1 MSKNPSS
8 GFTLIELG
16 IALAVLAV
24 ILTAALPAMGR
35 FMDQQR
41 LTAAANGLVAHL
53 QFARG
58 QAISRNTIVT
68 ACPSEDGR
76 HCTGSNRWDRGWI
89 IYRDPQRRAQP
100 AHPDDVLRVVAARPE
115 HVFHSG
121 GRYRVRFRG
130 SGVAYGTNL
139 TIRLCPANP
148 AGKGRAVIVSNP
160 GRVRV
165 QRDLNPTACEGTE

>member
-1 MSKNPSS
+1 MSKHPSS

-16 IALAVLAV
+16 IALSVLAV

-35 FMDQQR
+35 FMEQQR

-58 QAISRNTIVT
+58 QAISRNTIVS

-76 HCTGSNRWDRGWI
+76 HCSGSNRWDRGWI
-89 IYRDPQRRAQP
+89 VYRDPQRRAQP
-100 AHPDDVLRVVAARPE
+100 ERADDVLRVVAAQPE

-139 TIRLCPANP
+139 TIRLCPQDP
-148 AGKGRAVIVSNP
+148 EGDGRAVIVSNP

-165 QRDLNPTACEGTE
+165 RRELEPSACHGLD